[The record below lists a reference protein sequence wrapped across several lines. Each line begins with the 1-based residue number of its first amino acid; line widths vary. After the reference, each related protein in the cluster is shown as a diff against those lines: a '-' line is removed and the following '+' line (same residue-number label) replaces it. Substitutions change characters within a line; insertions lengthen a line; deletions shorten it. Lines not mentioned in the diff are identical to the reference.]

1 MLSVFVM
8 AVAAATI
15 GAAQAGKGARR
26 TITAATC
33 AADLGAGAASKRRF
47 CDVIVTSKAAESVAM
62 TIPARTGAAT
72 LQFDLHNR
80 FDVPAGAV
88 DPVQAYVRQT
98 AVVSVIRSTGE
109 LIERAAV
116 RREYRTVT
124 DLFDRI
130 MAGRSAAVR
139 AVAPGQPEPVRI
151 TIPAGVTGIGIVG
164 SLLEVAN
171 FEQRNSFD
179 TPGRAIA
186 LVSAMRIEYTPR

>member
-1 MLSVFVM
+1 MCVM
-8 AVAAATI
+8 ALASVTLA
-15 GAAQAGKGARR
+15 GAQAGKARARR
-26 TITAATC
+26 TVTAATC
-33 AADLGAGAASKRRF
+33 AAELGVGAASKRRF

-62 TIPARTGAAT
+62 TIPARTGTAT

-88 DPVQAYVRQT
+88 DPQQAFVRQT

-139 AVAPGQPEPVRI
+139 AVGPGQPEPVRV
-151 TIPAGVTGIGIVG
+151 TIPAGVTGIGVVG
-164 SLLEVAN
+164 SLLEVATLD
-171 FEQRNSFD
+171 QRNSFD

-186 LVSAMRIEYTPR
+186 IVSALRIEYTPR